1 MSLPRASFNKKE
13 LNLILKVYGKMV
25 SIGEWRDY
33 AISLLKDISVF
44 SIYRHSSEFPIYRVK
59 KFMKKSNKK
68 EIFTV
73 VEMNGKILRSGNNLS
88 DVLKP
93 LEMKIIRRVK

>member
-33 AISLLKDISVF
+33 AISLLKDLAVF